1 MNCIKD
7 FFNYCISAAESKEK
21 ENKVKDTLQEK
32 ETSKRK
38 MRKRIN
44 SLENQV
50 ETLESTIKDELYTIF
65 MAKLGEP
72 EENKRLKKENKKLRL
87 QNKQLKEII
96 KEGR

>member
-1 MNCIKD
+1 MKHIKD
-7 FFNYCISAAESKEK
+7 FFNYCISAAEIKEK
-21 ENKVKDTLQEK
+21 ENQVKDTLQEK

>member
-1 MNCIKD
+1 MKYIKN
-7 FFNYCISAAESKEK
+7 FFNYCISAAE
-21 ENKVKDTLQEK
+21 NQVKDTLK

-72 EENKRLKKENKKLRL
+72 EENKRLKKENKKLCL
-87 QNKQLKEII
+87 QNKQLKKII
-96 KEGR
+96 KEGKYVWK